1 MDVYRNNGI
10 QVIGVSFDT
19 PEENRAFTEK
29 FDFPFP
35 LWSDTS
41 RSLAL
46 AYGAAEDAS
55 AAYAGRVGVVLYETG
70 SVVHHYPS
78 ASARTFAL
86 DVLRD
91 LGLDGEIQ

>member
-10 QVIGVSFDT
+10 QVIESASIPRRKIGHLPRNS
-19 PEENRAFTEK
+19 
-29 FDFPFP
+29 
-35 LWSDTS
+35 TS
-41 RSLAL
+41 RFPYGATPPGPLL

-55 AAYAGRVGVVLYETG
+55 AAYAGRVGVVLDETG

>member
-1 MDVYRNNGI
+1 MYLNNGI

-19 PEENRAFTEK
+19 PEENRAFAEK

-35 LWSDTS
+35 LWSDTPGPLLWLTGLPRMPAQPTPAGS
-41 RSLAL
+41 GWSL
-46 AYGAAEDAS
+46 D
-55 AAYAGRVGVVLYETG
+55 ETG